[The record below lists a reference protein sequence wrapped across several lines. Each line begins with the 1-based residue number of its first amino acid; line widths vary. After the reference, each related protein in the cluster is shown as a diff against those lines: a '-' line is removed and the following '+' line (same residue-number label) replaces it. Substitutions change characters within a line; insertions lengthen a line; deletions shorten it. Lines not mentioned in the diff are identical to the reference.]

1 MKSARLVV
9 YPVKD
14 LDAAKA
20 FYTQTLGAE
29 PYVDSPYYVGFK
41 VGDDEV
47 GLDPNGHAGGFTG
60 PVAYWQ
66 VDDLDAAVATFTGA
80 GAEVV
85 QAAQQ
90 VGPGMRRASVRDTD
104 GNITGMVEQK

>member
-20 FYTQTLGAE
+20 FYTKTLGTE
-29 PYVDSPYYVGFK
+29 PYADSPYYVGFK
-41 VGDDEV
+41 VGDDEI

-60 PVAYWQ
+60 TVAYWQ
-66 VDDLDAAVATFTGA
+66 VDDLDAALATFTGA
-80 GAEVV
+80 GAEIV
-85 QAAQQ
+85 QGAQQ

-104 GNITGMVEQK
+104 GNITGVLEQK